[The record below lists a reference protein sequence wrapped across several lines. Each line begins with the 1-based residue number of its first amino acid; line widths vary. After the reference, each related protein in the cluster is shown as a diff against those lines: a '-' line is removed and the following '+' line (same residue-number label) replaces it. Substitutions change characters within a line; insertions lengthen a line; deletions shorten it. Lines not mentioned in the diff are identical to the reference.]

1 MLLDRRHMPT
11 YVTNSKSVEKDCN
24 SIVSLR
30 DETLLYYNVSKVSDH
45 WSIMF
50 VKVSQVFR
58 ERLPRQSSFSSFLT
72 KEDTCFE

>member
-1 MLLDRRHMPT
+1 MPT
-11 YVTNSKSVEKDCN
+11 YVTNSKSVEKDCD

-58 ERLPRQSSFSSFLT
+58 ETAETEFFFKFPYKGRHLF
-72 KEDTCFE
+72 